1 MKIKTLLSKYF
12 DADIVETLSKILNKD
27 IPIIIDGNQGPTG
40 KTTLCNKLKEL
51 GFTVKESWER
61 DKNIERNTNTCFVVI
76 SLNKTITEKVISSEL
91 FA

>member
-1 MKIKTLLSKYF
+1 MKIKTLLSRYF

-51 GFTVKESWER
+51 GFAVKESWER
-61 DKNIERNTNTCFVVI
+61 DKNIERNTNACSVVI
-76 SLNKTITEKVISSEL
+76 SLNKTITEKEL
-91 FA
+91 IK